1 MRRTLG
7 MLVLPMLLGACGSA
21 ASDPS
26 PPSPPAPATTDGGS
40 ASDAAPREPLPGPCQ
55 GVEIEAGKNVGG
67 YLSDV
72 VSYYDAICQLR
83 TAALV
88 RNDARDP
95 GGSFGGI
102 LRTFTYAHGGVR
114 RTVTGTGANGLWNGF
129 GYVIAHYGAGGDDAE
144 SRDTVGTY
152 RTVLAGLHHAIHE
165 FKWRIY
171 PSGKPVDVTVHW
183 FFATGRSHPVY
194 AITYDASPAGT
205 NAVAADTRAPYGDM
219 AFEGSPDG
227 DVEGVGWGDKFKF
240 RTTGAG
246 AVTPQSTWDYTQP
259 NRVPYALAWS
269 ASQDA
274 EMGLVQ
280 TESWESHPAG
290 GDYGGGLLAAACWG
304 KTSATRGARCSG
316 AGWTMPDASLW
327 PFQLNNWEL
336 PFTTSS
342 HRLAW
347 GATYGAVGQ
356 TDYDTFGKT
365 SHGYPFTSYATTVVM
380 GGHSEG
386 AVAAQVDDADRAS
399 RATLSAAR
407 GTVAVQGPGGAGRN
421 DAATFAHVGYSPVYG
436 TWDID
441 ADGNAADVTLTSEGL
456 DHPILRLRKFTA
468 TAAPAR
474 VEVNGQV
481 LVPHVDYF
489 ATVDPQSSLLW
500 ITLARV
506 VSGPTRIVV
515 Q

>member
-26 PPSPPAPATTDGGS
+26 TQPPLPEQPDGGNVP
-40 ASDAAPREPLPGPCQ
+40 DAAPRVPLPGPCQ
-55 GVEIEAGKNVGG
+55 AIDIEAGKSVGG
-67 YLSDV
+67 YVSDM
-72 VSYYDAICQLR
+72 VSFYDAGCQLR

-95 GGSFGGI
+95 GGSFGGM
-102 LRTFTYAHGGVR
+102 LRAFSYAHGSDR
-114 RTVTGTGANGLWNGF
+114 RTVLGTGANGLWHGF
-129 GYVIAHYGAGGDDAE
+129 GYVIAHYGPGGDDAE
-144 SRDTVGTY
+144 SRDTAGTY
-152 RTVLAGLHHAIHE
+152 RTVLAGLHHAIHA
-165 FKWRIY
+165 FTWRIY

-183 FFATGRSHPVY
+183 FFATGRSYPVY

-240 RTTGAG
+240 RTTSAG

-259 NRVPYALAWS
+259 NHVPYALAWS
-269 ASQDA
+269 ASKDA

-290 GDYGGGLLAAACWG
+290 GDYGGGLLGVACWG
-304 KTSATRGARCSG
+304 KTSATRGARCSS
-316 AGWTMPDASLW
+316 AGWTMPDAGLW

-380 GGHSEG
+380 GGHAES
-386 AVAAQVDDADRAS
+386 AVAAQLKDAESTS
-399 RATLSAAR
+399 RATLTAAR
-407 GTVAVQGPGGAGRN
+407 GTVALRGPGGVGRT
-421 DAATFAHVGYSPVYG
+421 DTVAFALPGYSPVYG
-436 TWDID
+436 TWDVD
-441 ADGNAADVTLTSEGL
+441 AEGNAADVTLTSEGL
-456 DHPILRLRKFTA
+456 DHPILRLRKYTA
-468 TAAPAR
+468 TSAPAR
-474 VEVNGQV
+474 VEVNGQL

-489 ATVDPQSSLLW
+489 ATVDAPSSALW
-500 ITLARV
+500 ITLART
-506 VSGPTRIVV
+506 VSGATRIVV
-515 Q
+515 M